1 MIAHPTKQG
10 QILVEYSWH
19 EALVASGSAES
30 DSELVQDELLT
41 TWLAGRRCRIIE
53 TNAPITVEQAVSE
66 GVEVI
71 IIKEK

>member
-10 QILVEYSWH
+10 HTVVEYSWH
-19 EALVASGSAES
+19 EALLASGSADT

-53 TNAPITVEQAVSE
+53 TNAPITLEQAVNE
-66 GVEVI
+66 GVQVI

>member
-10 QILVEYSWH
+10 QTVVEYSWH
-19 EALVASGSAES
+19 EALLASGSAET
-30 DSELVQDELLT
+30 DPVLVQDELLN

-53 TNAPITVEQAVSE
+53 TNAPITVEQAVNE